1 MIKPLLW
8 LISLLPLS
16 LARGIGDL
24 AGTIIWAVQARM
36 ALVTLE
42 NIELCM
48 PELSAKQ
55 QKTLAKRSI
64 QESSKLAIEVA
75 NVWHRPPQWSI
86 NQFVSDQGKELLD
99 NALADT
105 KPTIILVPHL
115 GNWEVLGP
123 WLASKKHI
131 TILYLPPKNEEHD
144 KFIIESREKA
154 GIKLAPANR
163 KGVLSLLK
171 TVKSGG
177 FIGILPDQEPDSDG
191 GEFAPFYHRPALTMT
206 LVHKLVQRGDCH
218 VVMGYAKRV
227 KGGFEAVFREPHQDI
242 YSEDTATSLS
252 GLNKS
257 IEECINEIPEQ
268 YLWEYK
274 RFKQHPSGKK
284 KVYYKKQ
291 KQK

>member
-8 LISLLPLS
+8 LISLLPLAA
-16 LARGIGDL
+16 ARSIGNL
-24 AGTIIWAVQARM
+24 AGTIIWLLQSRM
-36 ALVTLE
+36 AQVTLE

-48 PELSAKQ
+48 PDLSADQ
-55 QKTLAKRSI
+55 QKSLAKRSL
-64 QESSKLAIEVA
+64 QESSKLAIEIA
-75 NVWHRPPQWSI
+75 SVWQRPPKWSI
-86 NQFVSDQGKELLD
+86 NQFVGDQGKQLLD
-99 NALADT
+99 KALTDN

-123 WLASKKHI
+123 WLANQKHI

-144 KFIIESREKA
+144 NFIIQSREKA

-163 KGVLSLLK
+163 KGVSSLLK

-191 GEFAPFYHRPALTMT
+191 GEFAPFFNIPALTIT
-206 LVHKLVQRGDCH
+206 LVHKLIQRGDCH

-227 KGGFEAVFREPHQDI
+227 NGGFEAVFRNPHDDI
-242 YSEDTATSLS
+242 YSKDTTTSLS
-252 GLNKS
+252 ALNKS
-257 IEECINEIPEQ
+257 IEACINEIPEQ

-284 KVYYKKQ
+284 KVYYRKK
-291 KQK
+291 K